1 MSLSWAPTRD
11 RPKPSR
17 SGREGFGPVSGTG
30 EWMVK
35 RGALGQPD
43 SDACSTELAV
53 TVASANRLNPFFPR
67 VRRHEDDRVQA
78 DM

>member
-1 MSLSWAPTRD
+1 MARD

-30 EWMVK
+30 ELKVEW
-35 RGALGQPD
+35 GAVRQPD
-43 SDACSTELAV
+43 AACSNELAV
-53 TVASANRLNPFFPR
+53 TVPSANRLNPFFPR